1 MKIAISAESTID
13 LPKELLEKM
22 QIGWIR
28 PETYVKELT
37 SSEQQL
43 IEIAKALSRNP
54 ETIIFDLDNLSNN
67 KIKSFKYVRSLT
79 NKPIIVISSNNT
91 DDIVLFFSLGADD
104 YVVKPLSLKELIM
117 RIQAIY
123 NRNK

>member
-1 MKIAISAESTID
+1 MKEMYNCALNKNFNLIYCNDITNIKKLISN
-13 LPKELLEKM
+13 K
-22 QIGWIR
+22 
-28 PETYVKELT
+28 
-37 SSEQQL
+37 
-43 IEIAKALSRNP
+43 NP

-79 NKPIIVISSNNT
+79 NKPIIVISSNNNT

-104 YVVKPLSLKELIM
+104 YVVKPLSVKELIM

>member
-1 MKIAISAESTID
+1 MVNFNLIYCNDITNIKKLISN
-13 LPKELLEKM
+13 K
-22 QIGWIR
+22 
-28 PETYVKELT
+28 
-37 SSEQQL
+37 
-43 IEIAKALSRNP
+43 NP

-79 NKPIIVISSNNT
+79 NKPIIVISSNNNT

-104 YVVKPLSLKELIM
+104 YVVKPLSVKELIM

>member
-1 MKIAISAESTID
+1 MKEIYNCSLNKNFNLIYCNDITNIKKLISN
-13 LPKELLEKM
+13 K
-22 QIGWIR
+22 
-28 PETYVKELT
+28 
-37 SSEQQL
+37 
-43 IEIAKALSRNP
+43 NP

-79 NKPIIVISSNNT
+79 NKPIIVISSNNNT
-91 DDIVLFFSLGADD
+91 DDIVLFFSLEADD
-104 YVVKPLSLKELIM
+104 YVVKPLSVKELIM

>member
-1 MKIAISAESTID
+1 MKEIYNCSLNKNLNLIYCNDITNIKKLISN
-13 LPKELLEKM
+13 K
-22 QIGWIR
+22 
-28 PETYVKELT
+28 
-37 SSEQQL
+37 
-43 IEIAKALSRNP
+43 NP

-104 YVVKPLSLKELIM
+104 YVVKPLSVKELIM